1 MSGWRDRRRPLRHRR
16 YRARD
21 LEFVENAVEHGYAT
35 DVSKGIVVE
44 AALAGDGNVRASVID
59 RGQWKD
65 HRDGARG
72 RGRGLAWPRP

>member
-1 MSGWRDRRRPLRHRR
+1 MHAIS
-16 YRARD
+16 
-21 LEFVENAVEHGYAT
+21 EFVENAVEHGYAT

-65 HRDGARG
+65 HRDAPVAVGAAWR
-72 RGRGLAWPRP
+72 WPRP